1 MHDSAIGRDGPP
13 QYMVGVGKVDNN
25 NLILF
30 VDLFTDTNE
39 VVGLERQSLET
50 MFQRQNLIYPTL
62 QRLT

>member
-1 MHDSAIGRDGPP
+1 
-13 QYMVGVGKVDNN
+13 MVGVGKVDNN